1 MKESLKKL
9 CVKWRKDA
17 DQYQSQLEEARS
29 KSLPC
34 DQTLAM
40 MTQLR
45 ICAFELEAKIKDF
58 PSLPV
63 V

>member
-1 MKESLKKL
+1 MKETLKKL

-17 DQYQSQLEEARS
+17 DQYQSQLEELRL

-34 DQTLAM
+34 EQHLAT

-45 ICAFELEAKIKDF
+45 ICAFELESKIKDF
-58 PSLPV
+58 
-63 V
+63 